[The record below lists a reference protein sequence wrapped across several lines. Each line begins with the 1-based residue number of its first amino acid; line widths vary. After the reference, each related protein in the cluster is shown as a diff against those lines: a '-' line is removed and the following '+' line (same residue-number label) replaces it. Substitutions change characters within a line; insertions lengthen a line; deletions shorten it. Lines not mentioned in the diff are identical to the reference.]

1 MAAAGGTEPDRGAT
15 VALGVSTAAAG
26 EDAHVSRVLSLIGP
40 PPPLPKPARAMRALT
55 IDDRLLFAAA
65 SGKVPDIEAC
75 LAEGAAVNFQ
85 RDDGVSSLHAG
96 AWSADAV
103 RVLLR
108 AGANPNIRNTSG
120 DTPLIVAASKRSADV
135 VRMLIDHGADITCRR
150 KNNST
155 ALHVACA
162 AAAPSIVRALVE
174 RGADV
179 NALNEANDTPLIVAA
194 ATNSFECVCAL
205 LESGRDVLV
214 NAQRE
219 NGATALHFACTRG
232 NASAAARL
240 LDAGATVDATNHAGD
255 TSLILAADNGAETVV
270 DLLLR
275 RGADVSRCR
284 HSNGATALHVAAGR
298 GFTSI
303 IGQLLA
309 AGLDPNVQNKERE
322 TPLLVSLARCKLEA
336 TDMLLRA
343 GASVEVVSVH
353 GVTPYDVGLRDPRCW
368 RLLLSSSD
376 SIGFLVGHTASFQRI
391 VSVLFDNARHGRTDE
406 LFLFL
411 AFAGSAKRL
420 IRSYL
425 AWLIDSHRAKLT
437 RGFSDDI
444 AQVIMAFIADP
455 AAAAEDLQRRFR

>member
-1 MAAAGGTEPDRGAT
+1 MAAGGHEPAREAT
-15 VALGVSTAAAG
+15 VALSVCTAAA
-26 EDAHVSRVLSLIGP
+26 EDAEVPRALSVTRASLPVTARV
-40 PPPLPKPARAMRALT
+40 MRVLT

-108 AGANPNIRNTSG
+108 AGANPNIQNKSG
-120 DTPLIVAASKRSADV
+120 DTPLIVAASKCSTDV

-150 KNNST
+150 SNNAT

-162 AAAPSIVRALVE
+162 AGAHDIVEALVE

-179 NALNEANDTPLIVAA
+179 AALNAAKDTPLIVAA
-194 ATNSFECVCAL
+194 AANSFECVRKL
-205 LESGRDVLV
+205 LDSGRDVLV

-219 NGATALHFACTRG
+219 NGATALHFACSRG
-232 NASAAARL
+232 NMACAARL
-240 LDAGATVDATNHAGD
+240 LDAGATVDLQNTSGD
-255 TSLILAADNGAETVV
+255 TPLIVAADVGAEAVV
-270 DLLLR
+270 DLLLQ
-275 RGADVSRCR
+275 RGADATIRR
-284 HSNGATALHVAAGR
+284 HSNGTTALHVAAGR

-309 AGLDPNVQNKERE
+309 AGVSPDAMNKDNE
-322 TPLLVSLARCKLEA
+322 TPLLVALARCRLEA

-343 GASVEVVSVH
+343 GASVEVLSTF

-376 SIGFLVGHTASFQRI
+376 SIGFLVKQTASFQRI
-391 VSVLFDNARHGRTDE
+391 VSVLFDNARRGRTDE
-406 LFLFL
+406 LFTFL
-411 AFAGSAKRL
+411 AFAGSAKRFV
-420 IRSYL
+420 RSYL
-425 AWLIDSHRAKLT
+425 AWLIDSHRTRLT

-444 AQVIMAFIADP
+444 TQVVMAFIADP
-455 AAAAEDLQRRFR
+455 TATADALQARLRLQ